1 MSREAAPRSDTRDYT
16 LPEGCVVCG
25 ADLPVRVT
33 DAGPRAV
40 CRHCGWFGRPQVTV
54 THRGLRIANALTQA

>member
-1 MSREAAPRSDTRDYT
+1 MTSNDFAEERNYT

-33 DAGPRAV
+33 AAGPRAV
-40 CRHCGWFGRPQVTV
+40 CVHCGWFGRPLVTM
-54 THRGLRIANALTQA
+54 THRGLRVLTDAAAA